1 MDGWCKAKFPGGS
14 LLFFVRGYSIVVI
27 CVFSFLVY
35 SFSFLGMLF
44 FFLFFYL
51 LRERQTRREPTI
63 LDERIQNFPF
73 LSFIG
78 HGSMG
83 GRLDMKKKDVGLCVG
98 GIFIRLCWGSR
109 RGTCCFSHCC
119 SSTCFVPIWLW
130 LCFLQCIVSVIN

>member
-1 MDGWCKAKFPGGS
+1 MDGWCKAKFSGGS

-35 SFSFLGMLF
+35 SFSFLGILF
-44 FFLFFYL
+44 FLSSFLPA
-51 LRERQTRREPTI
+51 TRREATI

-83 GRLDMKKKDVGLCVG
+83 GGEGR
-98 GIFIRLCWGSR
+98 
-109 RGTCCFSHCC
+109 T
-119 SSTCFVPIWLW
+119 
-130 LCFLQCIVSVIN
+130 